1 MLNEDDLFLVSI
13 FRRAYP
19 FDLKPSAEEF
29 LRHSSFE
36 IYRTCRVM
44 KLLGLVEDAPSTL
57 GFKPSDL
64 LIDIVAGKSIGRT
77 EKKRVKVR
85 GFAADLWHGLACA
98 MVDALLTTI
107 DSKDELAK
115 PISEQAVGRREDDG
129 EGDQE
134 DEGHHDDC
142 EHFDDFREFISEVFI
157 VLGLLKRSSKMQ
169 YVPTRLM
176 RGLLL
181 KTCVSQL
188 SKALALNGE
197 PIIQLNPPSA

>member
-19 FDLKPSAEEF
+19 FDLKPSAEKF
-29 LRHSSFE
+29 LHHNNFE
-36 IYRTCRVM
+36 IHRTCRVL
-44 KLLGLVEDAPSTL
+44 KLLGLVEEAPSTL

-64 LIDIVAGKSIGRT
+64 LIDIVAGKRIGRT
-77 EKKRVKVR
+77 KRKRVKVR
-85 GFAADLWHGLACA
+85 GFTADLWRGLAWA
-98 MVDALLTTI
+98 MVDVLLTRI
-107 DSKDELAK
+107 DSEDEPAK
-115 PISEQAVGRREDDG
+115 VINEQAVGRRENNDG
-129 EGDQE
+129 ED

-142 EHFDDFREFISEVFI
+142 EQFDDFREFISEVFI
-157 VLGLLKRSSKMQ
+157 FLGLLRRSSKMQ

-188 SKALALNGE
+188 SKSLALDGE
-197 PIIQLNPPSA
+197 PIIQLNSPSA